1 MGQSDQNIPELVLRA
16 KSGDQQAMEQL
27 YEMTYSR
34 VYCTIQVMVK
44 DEQETLDLLQ
54 DSYIKAFKH
63 LNQFEGGEKF
73 LPWMQQIARNTA
85 KDWLKKKHPAFFT
98 DLRGEKETEWESPA
112 EEQIMDANDGSW
124 PEKVLDREETA
135 RLIREILDGL
145 PEDQRVVIEMFYYEE
160 LSVKQI
166 ALTMGLS
173 ESAVK
178 SRLFY
183 GRRKIET
190 KVLALEKK
198 GTKLYGLAPI
208 PFLLWLLR
216 CQGEGNV
223 LPNKDL
229 LRQILAKTTA
239 GAAAAAAHTA
249 AAGTTGAKTAGSGAA
264 AKAGLGARAFGSL
277 GAAKL
282 VVIALAAAAGVGLG
296 AYGLVHLALGEAPQ
310 PASMA
315 GASSIVQA
323 AVADSAPLA
332 SEAAK
337 DLVEQALEAYKK
349 ILSQADSYTYTQD
362 SVTPTGRYQ
371 YALVQLEP
379 EDPVPTLLLSQETEE
394 YLWFIRVFQY
404 DPESGTVLEPPESL
418 TEGVAEIGGYRGGLG
433 QMADGRGLRTIS
445 VSGGTGATVI
455 DRITLEGEHLVTI
468 TAWGGSFANTIP
480 EEFSFVEIQWHDGSD
495 TAPLDRWPDFDGTSG
510 GENKTETSSS
520 QSAASQPGAAAPS
533 LPEDGNRIVFTGTV
547 DSYSYQEVVNLQ
559 GCPDPNAPWTD
570 TTQTF
575 QLIVLDTP
583 QVMELETGDPSP
595 ASWARSGEVRLIDV
609 SLAEGLESF
618 DGQHLTFSIDP
629 EETYW
634 PSDASMPVGQP
645 STRDV
650 HILN

>member
-1 MGQSDQNIPELVLRA
+1 MGQSNQNIPDLVLKA
-16 KSGDQQAMEQL
+16 KNGDQQAMEQL

-63 LNQFEGGEKF
+63 LNQFEGTEKF
-73 LPWMQQIARNTA
+73 LPWIQQIARNTA
-85 KDWLKKKHPAFFT
+85 KDWLKKKHTAFFA

-166 ALTMGLS
+166 ALGLDLS

-216 CQGEGNV
+216 CQEEGNV

-229 LRQILAKTTA
+229 LRQILTETTA
-239 GAAAAAAHTA
+239 GADAAAAHTA
-249 AAGTTGAKTAGSGAA
+249 AAGTTRGETVGSGAA
-264 AKAGLGARAFGSL
+264 GKAALGAKAFGGL

-282 VVIALAAAAGVGLG
+282 GVIALAAAAGVGLG
-296 AYGLVHLALGEAPQ
+296 AYGLIYLAPGEAPQ
-310 PASMA
+310 PASTA

-323 AVADSAPLA
+323 AAADSASLV

-337 DLVEQALEAYKK
+337 DPVDQALEAYKK

-379 EDPVPTLLLSQETEE
+379 EDLVPTLLLSQETEE

-404 DPESGTVLEPPESL
+404 DPESRTVLEPPESL

-445 VSGGTGATVI
+445 VSGGTGVTVI

-468 TAWGGSFANTIP
+468 TAWGGSFVNTIP

-495 TAPLDRWPDFDGTSG
+495 TAPLDSWPDSDGTSG
-510 GENKTETSSS
+510 GENETEISSS
-520 QSAASQPGAAAPS
+520 QSAASQPGAAAPA
-533 LPEDGNRIVFTGTV
+533 LPEDGDRIVFTGTV
-547 DSYSYQEVVNLQ
+547 DSYSYQEVVTLQ

-575 QLIVLDTP
+575 RLIVLDAP

-595 ASWARSGEVRLIDV
+595 VSRARSGEVCLIDV

>member
-1 MGQSDQNIPELVLRA
+1 MGQSDHNIPELVLKA

-63 LNQFEGGEKF
+63 LNQFEGTEKF
-73 LPWMQQIARNTA
+73 LPWIQQIARNTA
-85 KDWLKKKHPAFFT
+85 KDWLKKKHPAFFA
-98 DLRGEKETEWESPA
+98 DLRSEKKTEWESPA
-112 EEQIMDANDGSW
+112 EEQIMDVNDGNW

-166 ALTMGLS
+166 ALALGLS

-198 GTKLYGLAPI
+198 GTRLYGLAPI

-216 CQGEGNV
+216 CQEDGNV
-223 LPNKDL
+223 LPNRDL
-229 LRQILAKTTA
+229 LRQILTKTTA
-239 GAAAAAAHTA
+239 GADAAAARTA

-264 AKAGLGARAFGSL
+264 VKAGLGAVKL
-277 GAAKL
+277 G
-282 VVIALAAAAGVGLG
+282 VIALAAAAGVGLG
-296 AYGLVHLALGEAPQ
+296 AYGFSHLARGEVPQ

-315 GASSIVQA
+315 GVSSIVQDTA
-323 AVADSAPLA
+323 AGSAPLVT
-332 SEAAK
+332 EAAK
-337 DLVEQALEAYKK
+337 DPVEQALEAYKT

-495 TAPLDRWPDFDGTSG
+495 TAPLDRWPDSDGTSS
-510 GENKTETSSS
+510 GENGTETSSS
-520 QSAASQPGAAAPS
+520 QAAASQPDAAAPS
-533 LPEDGNRIVFTGTV
+533 LPEDGDRIVFTGTV
-547 DSYSYQEVVNLQ
+547 DSYSYQEVVALQ

-575 QLIVLDTP
+575 RLIVLDTP

-595 ASWARSGEVRLIDV
+595 ASRARSGEVRLIDV

>member
-1 MGQSDQNIPELVLRA
+1 MGQSDHNIPELVLKA

-63 LNQFEGGEKF
+63 LNQFEGTEKF
-73 LPWMQQIARNTA
+73 LPWIQQIARNTA
-85 KDWLKKKHPAFFT
+85 KDWLKKKHPAFFA
-98 DLRGEKETEWESPA
+98 DLRSEKKTEWESPA
-112 EEQIMDANDGSW
+112 EEQIMDVNDGNW

-145 PEDQRVVIEMFYYEE
+145 PEDQRVVIEMFYYEK

-166 ALTMGLS
+166 ALALGLS

-198 GTKLYGLAPI
+198 GTRLYGLAPI

-216 CQGEGNV
+216 CQEDGNV
-223 LPNKDL
+223 LPNRDL
-229 LRQILAKTTA
+229 LRQILTKTTA
-239 GAAAAAAHTA
+239 GADAAAARTA

-264 AKAGLGARAFGSL
+264 VKAGLGAVKL
-277 GAAKL
+277 G
-282 VVIALAAAAGVGLG
+282 VIALAAAAGVGLG
-296 AYGLVHLALGEAPQ
+296 AYGFSHLARGEVPQ

-315 GASSIVQA
+315 GVSSIVQDTA
-323 AVADSAPLA
+323 AGSAPLVT
-332 SEAAK
+332 EAAK
-337 DLVEQALEAYKK
+337 DPVEQALEAYKT

-445 VSGGTGATVI
+445 VSGGTGVTVI

-495 TAPLDRWPDFDGTSG
+495 TAPLDRWPDSDGTSG
-510 GENKTETSSS
+510 GENGTETSSS
-520 QSAASQPGAAAPS
+520 QAAASQPGAAAPS
-533 LPEDGNRIVFTGTV
+533 LPEDGDRIVFTGTV
-547 DSYSYQEVVNLQ
+547 DSYSYQEVVALQ

-570 TTQTF
+570 TTQNF
-575 QLIVLDTP
+575 RLIVLDTP

-595 ASWARSGEVRLIDV
+595 ASRARSGEVRLIDV

-650 HILN
+650 HILH

>member
-1 MGQSDQNIPELVLRA
+1 MGQSDHNIPELVLKA
-16 KSGDQQAMEQL
+16 KSGDQQTMEQL

-34 VYCTIQVMVK
+34 VYCTIRVMVK

-63 LNQFEGGEKF
+63 LNQFEGTEKF
-73 LPWMQQIARNTA
+73 LPWIQQIARNTA
-85 KDWLKKKHPAFFT
+85 KDWLKKKHPAFFA
-98 DLRGEKETEWESPA
+98 DLRSEKKTEWESPA
-112 EEQIMDANDGSW
+112 EEQIMDVNDGNW

-145 PEDQRVVIEMFYYEE
+145 PEDQRVVIEMFYYEK

-166 ALTMGLS
+166 ALALGLS

-198 GTKLYGLAPI
+198 GTRLYGLAPI

-216 CQGEGNV
+216 CQEDGNV
-223 LPNKDL
+223 LPNRDL
-229 LRQILAKTTA
+229 LRQILTKTTA
-239 GAAAAAAHTA
+239 GADAAAARTA
-249 AAGTTGAKTAGSGAA
+249 AAGTTGAKTAGNGAA
-264 AKAGLGARAFGSL
+264 VKAGLGAVKL
-277 GAAKL
+277 G
-282 VVIALAAAAGVGLG
+282 VIALAAAAGVGLG
-296 AYGLVHLALGEAPQ
+296 AYGFSHLARGEVPQ

-315 GASSIVQA
+315 GVSYIVQDTA
-323 AVADSAPLA
+323 AGSAPLVT
-332 SEAAK
+332 EAAK
-337 DLVEQALEAYKK
+337 DPVEQALEAYKT

-445 VSGGTGATVI
+445 VSGGTGVTVI

-495 TAPLDRWPDFDGTSG
+495 TAPLDRWPDSDGTSS
-510 GENKTETSSS
+510 GENGTETSSS
-520 QSAASQPGAAAPS
+520 QAAASQPGAAAPS
-533 LPEDGNRIVFTGTV
+533 LPEDGDRIVFTGTV
-547 DSYSYQEVVNLQ
+547 DSYSYQEVVALQ

-575 QLIVLDTP
+575 RLIVLDTP

-595 ASWARSGEVRLIDV
+595 ASRARSGEVRLIDV

>member
-1 MGQSDQNIPELVLRA
+1 MGQSNQNIPDLVLKA
-16 KSGDQQAMEQL
+16 KNGDQQAMEQL

-63 LNQFEGGEKF
+63 LNQFEGTEKF
-73 LPWMQQIARNTA
+73 LPWIQQIARNTA
-85 KDWLKKKHPAFFT
+85 KDWLKKKHTAFFA

-112 EEQIMDANDGSW
+112 EEQIMDANDASW

-166 ALTMGLS
+166 ALGLDLS

-216 CQGEGNV
+216 CQEEGNV

-239 GAAAAAAHTA
+239 GADAAAARTA
-249 AAGTTGAKTAGSGAA
+249 ASGTTGAKTAGSGAA

-282 VVIALAAAAGVGLG
+282 GVIALAAAAGVGLG
-296 AYGLVHLALGEAPQ
+296 AYGLVHLAPGEAPQ
-310 PASMA
+310 PASTA

-323 AVADSAPLA
+323 AAADSDPLA

-337 DLVEQALEAYKK
+337 DPVDQALEAYKE

-362 SVTPTGRYQ
+362 SVTPTGRC
-371 YALVQLEP
+371 P
-379 EDPVPTLLLSQETEE
+379 PCCSPRKPKNICGS
-394 YLWFIRVFQY
+394 
-404 DPESGTVLEPPESL
+404 SGYSSMTRK
-418 TEGVAEIGGYRGGLG
+418 AG
-433 QMADGRGLRTIS
+433 QS
-445 VSGGTGATVI
+445 W
-455 DRITLEGEHLVTI
+455 HLPR
-468 TAWGGSFANTIP
+468 A
-480 EEFSFVEIQWHDGSD
+480 
-495 TAPLDRWPDFDGTSG
+495 
-510 GENKTETSSS
+510 
-520 QSAASQPGAAAPS
+520 
-533 LPEDGNRIVFTGTV
+533 
-547 DSYSYQEVVNLQ
+547 
-559 GCPDPNAPWTD
+559 
-570 TTQTF
+570 
-575 QLIVLDTP
+575 
-583 QVMELETGDPSP
+583 
-595 ASWARSGEVRLIDV
+595 
-609 SLAEGLESF
+609 
-618 DGQHLTFSIDP
+618 
-629 EETYW
+629 
-634 PSDASMPVGQP
+634 
-645 STRDV
+645 
-650 HILN
+650 

>member
-1 MGQSDQNIPELVLRA
+1 MDQSDYNIPELVLKA

-34 VYCTIQVMVK
+34 VYCTIRVMVK

-63 LNQFEGGEKF
+63 LNQFEGTEKF
-73 LPWMQQIARNTA
+73 LPWIQQIARNTA
-85 KDWLKKKHPAFFT
+85 KDWLKKKHPAFFA
-98 DLRGEKETEWESPA
+98 DLRSEKKTEWESPA
-112 EEQIMDANDGSW
+112 EEQIMDVNDENW

-145 PEDQRVVIEMFYYEE
+145 PEDQRVVIEMFYYEK

-166 ALTMGLS
+166 ALALGLS

-198 GTKLYGLAPI
+198 GTRLYGLAPI

-216 CQGEGNV
+216 CQEDGNV
-223 LPNKDL
+223 LPNRDL

-239 GAAAAAAHTA
+239 GADAAAARTA
-249 AAGTTGAKTAGSGAA
+249 ASGTTGAKTAGSGAA
-264 AKAGLGARAFGSL
+264 VKAGLGAVKL
-277 GAAKL
+277 G
-282 VVIALAAAAGVGLG
+282 VIALAAAAGVGLG
-296 AYGLVHLALGEAPQ
+296 AYGFSHLARGEVPQ

-315 GASSIVQA
+315 GVSSIVQDTA
-323 AVADSAPLA
+323 AGSAPLVT
-332 SEAAK
+332 EAAK
-337 DLVEQALEAYKK
+337 DPVEQALEAYKT

-468 TAWGGSFANTIP
+468 TAWGGSFVNTIP

-495 TAPLDRWPDFDGTSG
+495 TAPLDSWPDSDGTSG
-510 GENKTETSSS
+510 GENETEISSS

-533 LPEDGNRIVFTGTV
+533 LPEDGDRIVFTGTV
-547 DSYSYQEVVNLQ
+547 DSYSYQEVVALQ

-575 QLIVLDTP
+575 RLIVLDTP
-583 QVMELETGDPSP
+583 QVIELETGDPSP
-595 ASWARSGEVRLIDV
+595 ASRARSGEVRLIDV

>member
-1 MGQSDQNIPELVLRA
+1 MDQSDYNIPELVLKA

-34 VYCTIQVMVK
+34 VYCTIRVMVK

-63 LNQFEGGEKF
+63 LNQFEGTEKF
-73 LPWMQQIARNTA
+73 LPWIQQIARNTA
-85 KDWLKKKHPAFFT
+85 KDWLKKKHPAFFA
-98 DLRGEKETEWESPA
+98 DLRSEKKTEWESPA
-112 EEQIMDANDGSW
+112 EEQIMDVNDGNW

-145 PEDQRVVIEMFYYEE
+145 PEDQRVVIEMFYYEK

-166 ALTMGLS
+166 ALALGLS

-198 GTKLYGLAPI
+198 GTRLYGLAPI

-216 CQGEGNV
+216 CQEDGNV
-223 LPNKDL
+223 LPNRDL
-229 LRQILAKTTA
+229 LRQILTKTTA
-239 GAAAAAAHTA
+239 GTDAAAARTA
-249 AAGTTGAKTAGSGAA
+249 ASGTTGAKTAGSGAA
-264 AKAGLGARAFGSL
+264 VKAGLGAVKL
-277 GAAKL
+277 G
-282 VVIALAAAAGVGLG
+282 VIALAAAAGVGLG
-296 AYGLVHLALGEAPQ
+296 AYGFSHLARGEAPQ
-310 PASMA
+310 PASTA
-315 GASSIVQA
+315 GVSSIVQDTA
-323 AVADSAPLA
+323 AGSAPLVT
-332 SEAAK
+332 EAAK
-337 DLVEQALEAYKK
+337 DPVEQALEAYKT

-495 TAPLDRWPDFDGTSG
+495 TAPLDRWPDSDGTSS
-510 GENKTETSSS
+510 GENGTETSSS
-520 QSAASQPGAAAPS
+520 QAAASQPGAAAPS
-533 LPEDGNRIVFTGTV
+533 LPEDGDRIVFTGTV
-547 DSYSYQEVVNLQ
+547 DSYSYQEVVALQ

-575 QLIVLDTP
+575 RLIVLDTP

-595 ASWARSGEVRLIDV
+595 ASRARSGEVRLIDV
-609 SLAEGLESF
+609 SLAEGPESF

>member
-1 MGQSDQNIPELVLRA
+1 MDQSDYNIPELVLKA

-34 VYCTIQVMVK
+34 VYCTIRVMVK

-63 LNQFEGGEKF
+63 LNQFEGTEKF
-73 LPWMQQIARNTA
+73 LPWIQQIARNTA
-85 KDWLKKKHPAFFT
+85 KDWLKKKHPAFFA
-98 DLRGEKETEWESPA
+98 DLRSEKKTEWESPA
-112 EEQIMDANDGSW
+112 EEQIMDVNDGNW

-145 PEDQRVVIEMFYYEE
+145 PEDQRVVIEMFYYEK

-166 ALTMGLS
+166 ALALGLS

-198 GTKLYGLAPI
+198 GTRLYGLAPI

-216 CQGEGNV
+216 CQEDGNV
-223 LPNKDL
+223 LPNRDL
-229 LRQILAKTTA
+229 LRQILTKTTA
-239 GAAAAAAHTA
+239 GADAAAARTA
-249 AAGTTGAKTAGSGAA
+249 AAGTTGAKTAGNGAA
-264 AKAGLGARAFGSL
+264 VKAGLGAVKL
-277 GAAKL
+277 G
-282 VVIALAAAAGVGLG
+282 VIALAAAAGVGLG
-296 AYGLVHLALGEAPQ
+296 AYGFSHLARGEAPQ
-310 PASMA
+310 PASTA
-315 GASSIVQA
+315 GVSSIVQDTA
-323 AVADSAPLA
+323 AGSAPLVT
-332 SEAAK
+332 EAAK
-337 DLVEQALEAYKK
+337 DPVEQALEAYKT

-468 TAWGGSFANTIP
+468 TAWGGSFVHTIP

-510 GENKTETSSS
+510 GENETETSSS

-575 QLIVLDTP
+575 RLIVLDTP

-595 ASWARSGEVRLIDV
+595 ASRARSGEVRLIDV

-650 HILN
+650 HILR

>member
-1 MGQSDQNIPELVLRA
+1 MDQSDYNIPELVLKA

-34 VYCTIQVMVK
+34 VYCTIRVMVK

-63 LNQFEGGEKF
+63 LNQFEGTEKF
-73 LPWMQQIARNTA
+73 LPWIQQIARNTA
-85 KDWLKKKHPAFFT
+85 KDWLKKKHPAFFA
-98 DLRGEKETEWESPA
+98 DLRSEKKTEWESPA
-112 EEQIMDANDGSW
+112 EEQIMDVNDGNW

-135 RLIREILDGL
+135 RLIRKILDGL
-145 PEDQRVVIEMFYYEE
+145 PEDQRVVIEMFYYEK

-166 ALTMGLS
+166 ALALGLS

-198 GTKLYGLAPI
+198 GTRLYGLAPI

-216 CQGEGNV
+216 CQEDGNV
-223 LPNKDL
+223 LPNRDL

-239 GAAAAAAHTA
+239 GADAAAARTA
-249 AAGTTGAKTAGSGAA
+249 ASGTTGAKTAGSGAA
-264 AKAGLGARAFGSL
+264 VKAGLGAVKL
-277 GAAKL
+277 G
-282 VVIALAAAAGVGLG
+282 VIALAAAAGVGLG
-296 AYGLVHLALGEAPQ
+296 AYGFSHLARGEVPQ

-315 GASSIVQA
+315 GVSSIVQDTA
-323 AVADSAPLA
+323 AGSAPLVT
-332 SEAAK
+332 EAAK
-337 DLVEQALEAYKK
+337 DPVEQALEAYKT

-495 TAPLDRWPDFDGTSG
+495 TAPLDRWPDSDETSG
-510 GENKTETSSS
+510 GENGTETSSS
-520 QSAASQPGAAAPS
+520 QAAASQPGAAAPS
-533 LPEDGNRIVFTGTV
+533 LPEDGDRIVFTGTV
-547 DSYSYQEVVNLQ
+547 DSYSYQEVVALQ

-575 QLIVLDTP
+575 RLIVLDTP

-595 ASWARSGEVRLIDV
+595 ASRARSGEVRLIDV

>member
-1 MGQSDQNIPELVLRA
+1 MDQSDYNIPELVLKA
-16 KSGDQQAMEQL
+16 KSGDQQTMEQL

-34 VYCTIQVMVK
+34 VYCTIRVMVK

-63 LNQFEGGEKF
+63 LNQFEGTEKF
-73 LPWMQQIARNTA
+73 LPWIQQIARNTA
-85 KDWLKKKHPAFFT
+85 KDWLKKKHPAFFA
-98 DLRGEKETEWESPA
+98 DLRSEKKTEWESPA
-112 EEQIMDANDGSW
+112 EEQIMDVNDGNW

-145 PEDQRVVIEMFYYEE
+145 PEDQRVVIEMFYYEK

-166 ALTMGLS
+166 ALALGLS

-198 GTKLYGLAPI
+198 GTRLYGLAPI

-216 CQGEGNV
+216 CQEDGNV
-223 LPNKDL
+223 LPNRDL
-229 LRQILAKTTA
+229 LRQILTKTTA
-239 GAAAAAAHTA
+239 GADAAAARTA
-249 AAGTTGAKTAGSGAA
+249 AAGTTGAKTAGNGAA
-264 AKAGLGARAFGSL
+264 VKAGLGAVKL
-277 GAAKL
+277 G
-282 VVIALAAAAGVGLG
+282 VIALAAAAGVGLG
-296 AYGLVHLALGEAPQ
+296 AYGFSHLARGEVPQ

-315 GASSIVQA
+315 GVSSIVQDTA
-323 AVADSAPLA
+323 AGSAPLVT
-332 SEAAK
+332 EAAK
-337 DLVEQALEAYKK
+337 DLVEQALEAYKT

-445 VSGGTGATVI
+445 VSGGTGVTVI

-495 TAPLDRWPDFDGTSG
+495 TAPLDRWPDSDGTSS
-510 GENKTETSSS
+510 GENGTETSSS
-520 QSAASQPGAAAPS
+520 QAAASQPGAAAPS
-533 LPEDGNRIVFTGTV
+533 LPEDGDRIVFTGTV
-547 DSYSYQEVVNLQ
+547 DSYSYQEVVALQ

-575 QLIVLDTP
+575 RLIVLDTP

-595 ASWARSGEVRLIDV
+595 ASRARSGEVRLIDV

>member
-1 MGQSDQNIPELVLRA
+1 MGQSDHNIPELVLKA

-63 LNQFEGGEKF
+63 LNQFEGTEKF
-73 LPWMQQIARNTA
+73 LPWIQQIARNTA
-85 KDWLKKKHPAFFT
+85 KDWLKKKHPAFFA
-98 DLRGEKETEWESPA
+98 DLRSEKKTEWESPA
-112 EEQIMDANDGSW
+112 EEQIMDVNDENW

-145 PEDQRVVIEMFYYEE
+145 PEDQRVVIEMFYYEK

-166 ALTMGLS
+166 ALALGLS

-198 GTKLYGLAPI
+198 GTRLYGLAPI

-216 CQGEGNV
+216 CQEDGNV
-223 LPNKDL
+223 LPNRDL
-229 LRQILAKTTA
+229 LRQILTKTTA
-239 GAAAAAAHTA
+239 GADAAAARTA

-264 AKAGLGARAFGSL
+264 VKAGLGAVKL
-277 GAAKL
+277 G
-282 VVIALAAAAGVGLG
+282 VIALAAAAGVGLG
-296 AYGLVHLALGEAPQ
+296 AYGFSHLARGEVPQ

-315 GASSIVQA
+315 GVSSIVQDTA
-323 AVADSAPLA
+323 AGSAPLVT
-332 SEAAK
+332 EAAK
-337 DLVEQALEAYKK
+337 DPVEQALEAYKT

-445 VSGGTGATVI
+445 VSGGTGVTVI

-495 TAPLDRWPDFDGTSG
+495 TAPLDRWPDSDGTSG
-510 GENKTETSSS
+510 GENGTETSSS
-520 QSAASQPGAAAPS
+520 PAAASQPGAAAPS
-533 LPEDGNRIVFTGTV
+533 LPEDGDRIVFTGTV
-547 DSYSYQEVVNLQ
+547 DSYSYQEVVALQ

-575 QLIVLDTP
+575 RLIVLDTP

-595 ASWARSGEVRLIDV
+595 ASRARSGEVRLIDV

>member
-1 MGQSDQNIPELVLRA
+1 MGRQSDQNIPDLVLRA
-16 KSGDQQAMEQL
+16 KSGDQQAMERL

-63 LNQFEGGEKF
+63 LNQFEGTEKF
-73 LPWMQQIARNTA
+73 LPWIQQIARNTA

-98 DLRGEKETEWESPA
+98 DLRGENETEWESPA
-112 EEQIMDANDGSW
+112 EEQIIDANDESW
-124 PEKVLDREETA
+124 PEKLLDREETA

-166 ALTMGLS
+166 ALALGLS

-178 SRLFY
+178 SFGFFTAGERSRQRSWRW
-183 GRRKIET
+183 RRR
-190 KVLALEKK
+190 VP
-198 GTKLYGLAPI
+198 KLYGLAPI

-223 LPNKDL
+223 IPNKDL
-229 LRQILAKTTA
+229 LGQILAETTA
-239 GAAAAAAHTA
+239 GADAAAAHTA

-282 VVIALAAAAGVGLG
+282 GVIALAAAAGVGLG
-296 AYGLVHLALGEAPQ
+296 AYGLVHLAPGEAPQ
-310 PASMA
+310 PASTA

-323 AVADSAPLA
+323 AAADSSPLV

-337 DLVEQALEAYKK
+337 DPVEQALEAYKK

-362 SVTPTGRYQ
+362 SVTPTGHYQ
-371 YALVQLEP
+371 HALVQLEP

-445 VSGGTGATVI
+445 VSGGHRGH
-455 DRITLEGEHLVTI
+455 RH
-468 TAWGGSFANTIP
+468 
-480 EEFSFVEIQWHDGSD
+480 
-495 TAPLDRWPDFDGTSG
+495 
-510 GENKTETSSS
+510 
-520 QSAASQPGAAAPS
+520 
-533 LPEDGNRIVFTGTV
+533 
-547 DSYSYQEVVNLQ
+547 
-559 GCPDPNAPWTD
+559 
-570 TTQTF
+570 
-575 QLIVLDTP
+575 
-583 QVMELETGDPSP
+583 
-595 ASWARSGEVRLIDV
+595 
-609 SLAEGLESF
+609 
-618 DGQHLTFSIDP
+618 
-629 EETYW
+629 
-634 PSDASMPVGQP
+634 
-645 STRDV
+645 
-650 HILN
+650 

>member
-1 MGQSDQNIPELVLRA
+1 MDQSDYNIPELVLKA

-34 VYCTIQVMVK
+34 VYCTIRVMVK

-63 LNQFEGGEKF
+63 LNQFEGTEKF
-73 LPWMQQIARNTA
+73 LPWIQQIARNTA
-85 KDWLKKKHPAFFT
+85 KDWLKKKHPAFFA
-98 DLRGEKETEWESPA
+98 DLRSEKKTEWESPA
-112 EEQIMDANDGSW
+112 EEQIMDVNDGNW

-135 RLIREILDGL
+135 RLIRKILDGL
-145 PEDQRVVIEMFYYEE
+145 PEDQRVVIEMFYYEK

-166 ALTMGLS
+166 ALALGLS

-198 GTKLYGLAPI
+198 GTRLYGLAPI

-216 CQGEGNV
+216 CQEDGNV
-223 LPNKDL
+223 LPNRDL

-239 GAAAAAAHTA
+239 GADAAAARTA
-249 AAGTTGAKTAGSGAA
+249 ASGTTGAKTAGSGAA
-264 AKAGLGARAFGSL
+264 VKAGLGAVKL
-277 GAAKL
+277 G
-282 VVIALAAAAGVGLG
+282 VIALAAAAGVGLG
-296 AYGLVHLALGEAPQ
+296 AYGFSHLARGEVPQ

-315 GASSIVQA
+315 GVSSIVQDTA
-323 AVADSAPLA
+323 AGSAPLVT
-332 SEAAK
+332 EAAK
-337 DLVEQALEAYKK
+337 DPVEQALEAYKT

-445 VSGGTGATVI
+445 VSGGTGVTVI

-495 TAPLDRWPDFDGTSG
+495 TAPLDRWPDSDGTSS
-510 GENKTETSSS
+510 GENGTETSSS
-520 QSAASQPGAAAPS
+520 QAAASQPDAAAPS
-533 LPEDGNRIVFTGTV
+533 LPEDGDRIVFTGTV
-547 DSYSYQEVVNLQ
+547 DSYSYQEVVALQ

-575 QLIVLDTP
+575 RLIVLDTP

-595 ASWARSGEVRLIDV
+595 CLPGTKRGS
-609 SLAEGLESF
+609 
-618 DGQHLTFSIDP
+618 
-629 EETYW
+629 
-634 PSDASMPVGQP
+634 PSDRCFSC
-645 STRDV
+645 
-650 HILN
+650 

>member
-1 MGQSDQNIPELVLRA
+1 MDVN
-16 KSGDQQAMEQL
+16 
-27 YEMTYSR
+27 
-34 VYCTIQVMVK
+34 
-44 DEQETLDLLQ
+44 DE
-54 DSYIKAFKH
+54 
-63 LNQFEGGEKF
+63 N
-73 LPWMQQIARNTA
+73 
-85 KDWLKKKHPAFFT
+85 
-98 DLRGEKETEWESPA
+98 
-112 EEQIMDANDGSW
+112 W

-145 PEDQRVVIEMFYYEE
+145 PEDQRVVIEMFYYEK

-166 ALTMGLS
+166 ALALGLS

-198 GTKLYGLAPI
+198 GTRLYGLAPI

-216 CQGEGNV
+216 CQEDGNV
-223 LPNKDL
+223 LPNRDL

-239 GAAAAAAHTA
+239 GADAAAARTA

-264 AKAGLGARAFGSL
+264 VKAGLGAVKL
-277 GAAKL
+277 G
-282 VVIALAAAAGVGLG
+282 VIALAAAAGVGLG
-296 AYGLVHLALGEAPQ
+296 AYGFSHLARGKVPQ

-315 GASSIVQA
+315 GVSSIVQDTA
-323 AVADSAPLA
+323 ACSAPLVT
-332 SEAAK
+332 EAAK
-337 DLVEQALEAYKK
+337 DPVEQALEAYKT

-394 YLWFIRVFQY
+394 YLWFIRGFQY

-445 VSGGTGATVI
+445 VSGGTGVTVI

-495 TAPLDRWPDFDGTSG
+495 TAPLDRWPDSDGTSS
-510 GENKTETSSS
+510 GENGTETSSS
-520 QSAASQPGAAAPS
+520 QAAASQPGAAAPS
-533 LPEDGNRIVFTGTV
+533 LPENGDRIVFTGTV
-547 DSYSYQEVVNLQ
+547 DSYSYQEVVALQ

-575 QLIVLDTP
+575 RLIVLDTP

-595 ASWARSGEVRLIDV
+595 ASRARSGEVRLIDV

>member
-1 MGQSDQNIPELVLRA
+1 
-16 KSGDQQAMEQL
+16 
-27 YEMTYSR
+27 
-34 VYCTIQVMVK
+34 
-44 DEQETLDLLQ
+44 
-54 DSYIKAFKH
+54 
-63 LNQFEGGEKF
+63 
-73 LPWMQQIARNTA
+73 
-85 KDWLKKKHPAFFT
+85 
-98 DLRGEKETEWESPA
+98 
-112 EEQIMDANDGSW
+112 MDVNDGNW

-145 PEDQRVVIEMFYYEE
+145 PEDQRVVIEMFYYEK

-166 ALTMGLS
+166 ALALGLS

-198 GTKLYGLAPI
+198 GARLYGLAPI

-216 CQGEGNV
+216 CQEDGNV
-223 LPNKDL
+223 LPNRDL
-229 LRQILAKTTA
+229 LRQILTKTTA
-239 GAAAAAAHTA
+239 GADAAAARTA

-264 AKAGLGARAFGSL
+264 VKAGLGAVKL
-277 GAAKL
+277 G
-282 VVIALAAAAGVGLG
+282 VIALAAAAGVGLG
-296 AYGLVHLALGEAPQ
+296 AYGFSHLARGEAPQ

-315 GASSIVQA
+315 GVSSIVQDTA
-323 AVADSAPLA
+323 AGSAPLVT
-332 SEAAK
+332 EAAK
-337 DLVEQALEAYKK
+337 DPVEQALEAYKT

-445 VSGGTGATVI
+445 VSGGTGVTVI

-510 GENKTETSSS
+510 GENETETSSS
-520 QSAASQPGAAAPS
+520 QSAVSQPGAAAPS

-570 TTQTF
+570 TTQNF
-575 QLIVLDTP
+575 RLIVLDTP

-595 ASWARSGEVRLIDV
+595 ASRARSGEVRLIDV

-645 STRDV
+645 STGDV

>member
-1 MGQSDQNIPELVLRA
+1 MGQSDHNIPELVLKA

-63 LNQFEGGEKF
+63 LNQFEGTEKF
-73 LPWMQQIARNTA
+73 LPWIQQIARNTA
-85 KDWLKKKHPAFFT
+85 KDWLKKKHPAFFA
-98 DLRGEKETEWESPA
+98 DLRSEKKTEWESPA
-112 EEQIMDANDGSW
+112 EEQIMDVNDGNW

-145 PEDQRVVIEMFYYEE
+145 PEDQRVVIEMFYYEK

-166 ALTMGLS
+166 ALALGLS

-198 GTKLYGLAPI
+198 GTRLYGLAPI

-216 CQGEGNV
+216 CQEDGNV
-223 LPNKDL
+223 LPNRDL
-229 LRQILAKTTA
+229 LRQILTKTTA
-239 GAAAAAAHTA
+239 GADAAAARTA

-264 AKAGLGARAFGSL
+264 VKAGLGAVKL
-277 GAAKL
+277 G
-282 VVIALAAAAGVGLG
+282 VIALAAAAGVGLG
-296 AYGLVHLALGEAPQ
+296 AYGFSHLARGEVPQ

-315 GASSIVQA
+315 GVSYIVQDTA
-323 AVADSAPLA
+323 AGSAPLVT
-332 SEAAK
+332 EAAK
-337 DLVEQALEAYKK
+337 DPVEQALEAYKT

-445 VSGGTGATVI
+445 VSGGTGVTVI

-495 TAPLDRWPDFDGTSG
+495 TAPLDRWPDSDGTSG
-510 GENKTETSSS
+510 GENGTETSSS
-520 QSAASQPGAAAPS
+520 QAAASQPGAAAPS
-533 LPEDGNRIVFTGTV
+533 LPEDGDRIVFTGTV
-547 DSYSYQEVVNLQ
+547 DSYSYQEVVALQ

-575 QLIVLDTP
+575 RLIVLDTP

-595 ASWARSGEVRLIDV
+595 ASRVRSGEVRLIDV

>member
-1 MGQSDQNIPELVLRA
+1 MDQSDYNIPELVLKA

-34 VYCTIQVMVK
+34 VYCTIRVMVK

-63 LNQFEGGEKF
+63 LNQFEGTEKF
-73 LPWMQQIARNTA
+73 LPWIQQIARNTA
-85 KDWLKKKHPAFFT
+85 KDWLKKKHPAFFA
-98 DLRGEKETEWESPA
+98 DLRSEKQTEWESPA
-112 EEQIMDANDGSW
+112 EEQIMDVNDGNW

-145 PEDQRVVIEMFYYEE
+145 PEDQRVVIEMFYYEK

-166 ALTMGLS
+166 ALALGLS

-198 GTKLYGLAPI
+198 GTRLYGLAPI

-216 CQGEGNV
+216 CQEDGNV
-223 LPNKDL
+223 LPNRDL
-229 LRQILAKTTA
+229 LRQILTKTTA
-239 GAAAAAAHTA
+239 GADAAAARTA

-264 AKAGLGARAFGSL
+264 VKAGLGAVKL
-277 GAAKL
+277 G
-282 VVIALAAAAGVGLG
+282 VIALAAAAGVGLG
-296 AYGLVHLALGEAPQ
+296 AYGFSHLARGEVPQ

-315 GASSIVQA
+315 GVSSIVQDTA
-323 AVADSAPLA
+323 AGSAPLVT
-332 SEAAK
+332 EAAK
-337 DLVEQALEAYKK
+337 DPVEQALEAYKT

-394 YLWFIRVFQY
+394 YLWLIRVFQY

-445 VSGGTGATVI
+445 VSGGTGVTVI

-495 TAPLDRWPDFDGTSG
+495 TAPLDRWPDSDGTSS
-510 GENKTETSSS
+510 GENGTETSSS
-520 QSAASQPGAAAPS
+520 QAAASQPDAAAPS
-533 LPEDGNRIVFTGTV
+533 LPEDGDRIVFTGTV
-547 DSYSYQEVVNLQ
+547 DSYSYQEVVALQ

-575 QLIVLDTP
+575 RLIVLDTP

-595 ASWARSGEVRLIDV
+595 ASRARSGEVRLIDV

>member
-1 MGQSDQNIPELVLRA
+1 MGQSNQNIPDLVLKA
-16 KSGDQQAMEQL
+16 KNGDQQAMEQL

-54 DSYIKAFKH
+54 DSYIKAF
-63 LNQFEGGEKF
+63 F
-73 LPWMQQIARNTA
+73 LPWIQQIARNTA
-85 KDWLKKKHPAFFT
+85 KDWLKKKHTAFFA

-166 ALTMGLS
+166 ALGLDLS

-216 CQGEGNV
+216 CQEEGNV

-229 LRQILAKTTA
+229 LRQILTETTA
-239 GAAAAAAHTA
+239 GADAAAAHTA
-249 AAGTTGAKTAGSGAA
+249 AAGTTRGETVGSGAA
-264 AKAGLGARAFGSL
+264 GKAALGAKAFGGL

-282 VVIALAAAAGVGLG
+282 GVIALAAAAGVGLG
-296 AYGLVHLALGEAPQ
+296 AYGLIYLAPGEAPQ
-310 PASMA
+310 PASTA

-323 AVADSAPLA
+323 AAADSASLV

-337 DLVEQALEAYKK
+337 DPVDQALEAYKK

-362 SVTPTGRYQ
+362 FVTPTGRYQ

-404 DPESGTVLEPPESL
+404 DPESGTVLAPPESL

-445 VSGGTGATVI
+445 VSGGTGVTVI

-468 TAWGGSFANTIP
+468 TAWGGSFVNTIP

-495 TAPLDRWPDFDGTSG
+495 TAPLDSWPDSDGTSG
-510 GENKTETSSS
+510 GENETEISSS

-533 LPEDGNRIVFTGTV
+533 LPEDGDRIVFTGTV

-570 TTQTF
+570 TTQNF
-575 QLIVLDTP
+575 RLIVLDTP

-595 ASWARSGEVRLIDV
+595 VSRARSGEVCLIDV

>member
-1 MGQSDQNIPELVLRA
+1 MGQSNQNIPDLVLKA
-16 KSGDQQAMEQL
+16 KNGDQQAMEQL

-63 LNQFEGGEKF
+63 LNQFEGTEKF
-73 LPWMQQIARNTA
+73 LPWIQQIARNTA
-85 KDWLKKKHPAFFT
+85 KDWLKKKHPAFFA
-98 DLRGEKETEWESPA
+98 DLRSEKKTEWESPA
-112 EEQIMDANDGSW
+112 EEQIMDVNDGNW

-166 ALTMGLS
+166 ALALGLS

-198 GTKLYGLAPI
+198 GTRLYGLAPI

-216 CQGEGNV
+216 CQEDGNV
-223 LPNKDL
+223 LPNRDL
-229 LRQILAKTTA
+229 LRQILTKTTA
-239 GAAAAAAHTA
+239 GADAAAARTA

-264 AKAGLGARAFGSL
+264 VKAGLGAVKL
-277 GAAKL
+277 G
-282 VVIALAAAAGVGLG
+282 VIALAAAAGVGLG
-296 AYGLVHLALGEAPQ
+296 AYGFSHLARGEVPQ

-315 GASSIVQA
+315 GVSSIVQDTA
-323 AVADSAPLA
+323 AGSAPLVT
-332 SEAAK
+332 EAAK
-337 DLVEQALEAYKK
+337 DPVEQALEAYKT

-379 EDPVPTLLLSQETEE
+379 EDPVPTLLLSQETED

-495 TAPLDRWPDFDGTSG
+495 TAPLDRWPDSDGTSG
-510 GENKTETSSS
+510 GENGTETSSS
-520 QSAASQPGAAAPS
+520 QAAASQPGAAAPS
-533 LPEDGNRIVFTGTV
+533 LPEDGDRIVFTGTV
-547 DSYSYQEVVNLQ
+547 DSYSYQEVVALQ

-575 QLIVLDTP
+575 RLIVLDTP

-595 ASWARSGEVRLIDV
+595 ASRVRSGEVRLIDV

>member
-1 MGQSDQNIPELVLRA
+1 M
-16 KSGDQQAMEQL
+16 
-27 YEMTYSR
+27 
-34 VYCTIQVMVK
+34 
-44 DEQETLDLLQ
+44 
-54 DSYIKAFKH
+54 
-63 LNQFEGGEKF
+63 
-73 LPWMQQIARNTA
+73 
-85 KDWLKKKHPAFFT
+85 
-98 DLRGEKETEWESPA
+98 
-112 EEQIMDANDGSW
+112 
-124 PEKVLDREETA
+124 DREETA

-145 PEDQRVVIEMFYYEE
+145 PEDQRVVIEMFYYEK

-166 ALTMGLS
+166 ALALGLS

-216 CQGEGNV
+216 CQEEGNV

-229 LRQILAKTTA
+229 LRQILTETTA
-239 GAAAAAAHTA
+239 GADAAAAHTA
-249 AAGTTGAKTAGSGAA
+249 AAGTTRGETVGSGAA
-264 AKAGLGARAFGSL
+264 GKAALGAKAFGGP

-282 VVIALAAAAGVGLG
+282 GVIALAAAAGVGLG
-296 AYGLVHLALGEAPQ
+296 AYGLIYLAPGEAPQ
-310 PASMA
+310 PASTA

-323 AVADSAPLA
+323 AAADSASLV

-337 DLVEQALEAYKK
+337 DPVDQALEAYKK

-445 VSGGTGATVI
+445 VSGGTGVTVI

-468 TAWGGSFANTIP
+468 TAWGGSFVNTIP

-495 TAPLDRWPDFDGTSG
+495 TAPLDSWPDSDGTSG
-510 GENKTETSSS
+510 GENETEISSS
-520 QSAASQPGAAAPS
+520 QSAASQPGAAAPA

-570 TTQTF
+570 TTQNF
-575 QLIVLDTP
+575 RLIVLDTP

-595 ASWARSGEVRLIDV
+595 ASRARSGEVRLIDV
-609 SLAEGLESF
+609 SLAEGLEPF

-629 EETYW
+629 EQTYW

>member
-1 MGQSDQNIPELVLRA
+1 MDQSDYNIPELVLKA

-63 LNQFEGGEKF
+63 LNQFEGTEKF
-73 LPWMQQIARNTA
+73 LPWIQQIARNTA
-85 KDWLKKKHPAFFT
+85 KDWLKKKHPAFFA

-166 ALTMGLS
+166 ALGLDLS

-198 GTKLYGLAPI
+198 GARLYGLAPI

-216 CQGEGNV
+216 CQEDGNV
-223 LPNKDL
+223 LPNRDL
-229 LRQILAKTTA
+229 LRQILTKTTA
-239 GAAAAAAHTA
+239 GADAAAARTA

-264 AKAGLGARAFGSL
+264 VKAGLGAVKL
-277 GAAKL
+277 G
-282 VVIALAAAAGVGLG
+282 VIALAAAAGVGLG
-296 AYGLVHLALGEAPQ
+296 AYGFSHLARGEAPQ

-315 GASSIVQA
+315 GVSSIVQDTA
-323 AVADSAPLA
+323 AGSAPLVT
-332 SEAAK
+332 EAAK
-337 DLVEQALEAYKK
+337 DPVEQALEAYKT

-445 VSGGTGATVI
+445 VSGGTGVTVI

-468 TAWGGSFANTIP
+468 TAWGGSFVNTIP

-495 TAPLDRWPDFDGTSG
+495 TAPLDSWPDFDGTSG
-510 GENKTETSSS
+510 GENATETSSS
-520 QSAASQPGAAAPS
+520 QSAASQPGAAAPA
-533 LPEDGNRIVFTGTV
+533 LPEDGDRIVFTGTV

-570 TTQTF
+570 TTQNF
-575 QLIVLDTP
+575 RLIVLDTP

-595 ASWARSGEVRLIDV
+595 ASRARSGEVRLIDV

>member
-1 MGQSDQNIPELVLRA
+1 MDQSDYNIPELVLKA

-34 VYCTIQVMVK
+34 VYCTIRVMVK

-63 LNQFEGGEKF
+63 LNQFEGTEKF
-73 LPWMQQIARNTA
+73 LPWIQQIARNTA
-85 KDWLKKKHPAFFT
+85 KDWLKKKHPAFFA
-98 DLRGEKETEWESPA
+98 DLRSEKQTEWESPA
-112 EEQIMDANDGSW
+112 EEQIMDVNDGNW

-145 PEDQRVVIEMFYYEE
+145 PEDQRVVIEMFYYEK

-166 ALTMGLS
+166 ALALGLS

-198 GTKLYGLAPI
+198 GTRLYGLAPI

-216 CQGEGNV
+216 CQEDGNV
-223 LPNKDL
+223 LPNRDL
-229 LRQILAKTTA
+229 LRQILTKTTA
-239 GAAAAAAHTA
+239 GADAAAARTA

-264 AKAGLGARAFGSL
+264 VKAGLGAVKL
-277 GAAKL
+277 G
-282 VVIALAAAAGVGLG
+282 VIALAAAAGVGLG
-296 AYGLVHLALGEAPQ
+296 AYGFSHLARGEVPQ

-315 GASSIVQA
+315 GVSSIVQDTA
-323 AVADSAPLA
+323 AGSAPLVT
-332 SEAAK
+332 EAAK
-337 DLVEQALEAYKK
+337 DPVEQALEAYKT

-445 VSGGTGATVI
+445 VSGGTGVTVI

-495 TAPLDRWPDFDGTSG
+495 TAPLDRWPDSDGTSS
-510 GENKTETSSS
+510 GENGTETSSS
-520 QSAASQPGAAAPS
+520 QAAASQPDAAAPS
-533 LPEDGNRIVFTGTV
+533 LPEDGDRIVFTGTV
-547 DSYSYQEVVNLQ
+547 DSYSYQEVVALQ

-575 QLIVLDTP
+575 RLIVLDTP

-595 ASWARSGEVRLIDV
+595 ASRARSGEVRLIDV

>member
-1 MGQSDQNIPELVLRA
+1 MDQSDYNIPELVLKA

-34 VYCTIQVMVK
+34 VYCTIRVMVK

-63 LNQFEGGEKF
+63 LNQFEGTEKF
-73 LPWMQQIARNTA
+73 LPWIQQIARNTA
-85 KDWLKKKHPAFFT
+85 KDWLKKKHPAFFA
-98 DLRGEKETEWESPA
+98 DLRSEKKTEWESPA
-112 EEQIMDANDGSW
+112 EEQIMDVNDGNW

-145 PEDQRVVIEMFYYEE
+145 PEDQRVVIEMFYYEK

-166 ALTMGLS
+166 ALALGLS

-198 GTKLYGLAPI
+198 GTRLYGLAPI

-216 CQGEGNV
+216 CQEDGNV
-223 LPNKDL
+223 LPNRDL
-229 LRQILAKTTA
+229 LRQILTKTTA
-239 GAAAAAAHTA
+239 GADAAAARTA

-264 AKAGLGARAFGSL
+264 VKAGLGAVKL
-277 GAAKL
+277 G
-282 VVIALAAAAGVGLG
+282 VIALAAAAGVGLG
-296 AYGLVHLALGEAPQ
+296 AYGFSHLARGEVPQ
-310 PASMA
+310 PASTA
-315 GASSIVQA
+315 GVSSIVQDTA
-323 AVADSAPLA
+323 AGSAPLVT
-332 SEAAK
+332 EAAK
-337 DLVEQALEAYKK
+337 DPVEQALEAYKT

-445 VSGGTGATVI
+445 VSGGTGVTVI

-468 TAWGGSFANTIP
+468 TAWGGSFVNTIP

-495 TAPLDRWPDFDGTSG
+495 TAPLDRWPDSDGTSS
-510 GENKTETSSS
+510 GENGTETSSS
-520 QSAASQPGAAAPS
+520 QAAASQPGAAAPS
-533 LPEDGNRIVFTGTV
+533 LPEDGDRIVFTGTV
-547 DSYSYQEVVNLQ
+547 DSYSYQEVVALQ

-575 QLIVLDTP
+575 RLIVLDTP
-583 QVMELETGDPSP
+583 QVIELETGDPSP
-595 ASWARSGEVRLIDV
+595 ASRARSGEVRLIDV

>member
-1 MGQSDQNIPELVLRA
+1 MDQSDYNIPELVLKA

-34 VYCTIQVMVK
+34 VYCTIRVMVK

-63 LNQFEGGEKF
+63 LNQFEGTEKF
-73 LPWMQQIARNTA
+73 LPWIQQIARNTA
-85 KDWLKKKHPAFFT
+85 KDWLKKKHPAFFA
-98 DLRGEKETEWESPA
+98 DLRSEKKTEWESPA
-112 EEQIMDANDGSW
+112 EEQIMDVNDGNW

-145 PEDQRVVIEMFYYEE
+145 PEDQRVVIEMFYYEK

-166 ALTMGLS
+166 ALALGLS

-198 GTKLYGLAPI
+198 GTRLYGLAPI

-216 CQGEGNV
+216 CQEDGNV
-223 LPNKDL
+223 LPNRDL
-229 LRQILAKTTA
+229 LRQILTKTTA
-239 GAAAAAAHTA
+239 GADAAAARTA

-264 AKAGLGARAFGSL
+264 VKAGLGAVKL
-277 GAAKL
+277 G
-282 VVIALAAAAGVGLG
+282 VIALAAAAGVGLG
-296 AYGLVHLALGEAPQ
+296 AYGFSHLARGEVPQ

-315 GASSIVQA
+315 GVSSIVQDTA
-323 AVADSAPLA
+323 AGSAPLVT
-332 SEAAK
+332 EAAK
-337 DLVEQALEAYKK
+337 DPVEQALEAYKT

-445 VSGGTGATVI
+445 VSGGTGVTVI

-495 TAPLDRWPDFDGTSG
+495 TAPLDRWPDSDGTSS
-510 GENKTETSSS
+510 GENGTETSSS
-520 QSAASQPGAAAPS
+520 QAAASQPGAAAPS
-533 LPEDGNRIVFTGTV
+533 LPEDGDRIVFTGTV
-547 DSYSYQEVVNLQ
+547 DSYSYQEVVALQ

-575 QLIVLDTP
+575 RLIVLDTP

-595 ASWARSGEVRLIDV
+595 ASRARSGEVRLIDV

>member
-1 MGQSDQNIPELVLRA
+1 MDQSDYNIPELVLKA

-34 VYCTIQVMVK
+34 VYCTIRVMVK

-63 LNQFEGGEKF
+63 LNQFEGTEKF
-73 LPWMQQIARNTA
+73 LPWIQQIARNTA
-85 KDWLKKKHPAFFT
+85 KDWLKKKHTAFFA

-166 ALTMGLS
+166 ALGLDLS

-216 CQGEGNV
+216 CQEDGNV
-223 LPNKDL
+223 LPNRDL
-229 LRQILAKTTA
+229 LRQILTKTTA
-239 GAAAAAAHTA
+239 GADAAAARTA

-264 AKAGLGARAFGSL
+264 VKAGLGAVKL
-277 GAAKL
+277 G
-282 VVIALAAAAGVGLG
+282 VIALAAAAGVGLG
-296 AYGLVHLALGEAPQ
+296 AYGFSHLARGEVPQ

-315 GASSIVQA
+315 GVSSIVQDTA
-323 AVADSAPLA
+323 AGSAPLVT
-332 SEAAK
+332 EAAK
-337 DLVEQALEAYKK
+337 DLVEQALEAYKT

-379 EDPVPTLLLSQETEE
+379 EDLVPTLLLSQETEE

-404 DPESGTVLEPPESL
+404 DPESRTVLEPPESL

-495 TAPLDRWPDFDGTSG
+495 TAPLDRWPDSDGTSS
-510 GENKTETSSS
+510 GENGTETSSS
-520 QSAASQPGAAAPS
+520 QAAASQPGAAAPS
-533 LPEDGNRIVFTGTV
+533 LPEDGDRIVFTGTV

-570 TTQTF
+570 TTQNF
-575 QLIVLDTP
+575 RLIVLDTP

-595 ASWARSGEVRLIDV
+595 ASRARSGEVRLIDV

>member
-1 MGQSDQNIPELVLRA
+1 
-16 KSGDQQAMEQL
+16 
-27 YEMTYSR
+27 
-34 VYCTIQVMVK
+34 
-44 DEQETLDLLQ
+44 
-54 DSYIKAFKH
+54 
-63 LNQFEGGEKF
+63 
-73 LPWMQQIARNTA
+73 
-85 KDWLKKKHPAFFT
+85 
-98 DLRGEKETEWESPA
+98 
-112 EEQIMDANDGSW
+112 MDVNDGNW

-145 PEDQRVVIEMFYYEE
+145 PEDQRVVIEMFYYEK

-166 ALTMGLS
+166 ALALGLS

-198 GTKLYGLAPI
+198 GARLYGLAPI

-216 CQGEGNV
+216 CQEDGNV
-223 LPNKDL
+223 LPNRDL
-229 LRQILAKTTA
+229 LRQILTKTTA
-239 GAAAAAAHTA
+239 GADAAAARTA

-264 AKAGLGARAFGSL
+264 VKAGLGAVKL
-277 GAAKL
+277 G
-282 VVIALAAAAGVGLG
+282 VIALAAAAGVGLG
-296 AYGLVHLALGEAPQ
+296 AYGFSHLARGEAPQ

-315 GASSIVQA
+315 GVSSIVQDTA
-323 AVADSAPLA
+323 AGSAPLVT
-332 SEAAK
+332 EAAK
-337 DLVEQALEAYKK
+337 DPVEQALEAYKT

-445 VSGGTGATVI
+445 VSGGTGVTVI

-468 TAWGGSFANTIP
+468 TAWGGSFVNTIP
-480 EEFSFVEIQWHDGSD
+480 KEFSFVEIQWHDGSD
-495 TAPLDRWPDFDGTSG
+495 TAPLDSWPDSDGTSG
-510 GENKTETSSS
+510 GENETEISSS

-533 LPEDGNRIVFTGTV
+533 LPEDGDRIVFTGTV

-570 TTQTF
+570 TTQNF
-575 QLIVLDTP
+575 RLIVLDTP

-595 ASWARSGEVRLIDV
+595 ASRARSGEVRLIDV

>member
-1 MGQSDQNIPELVLRA
+1 M
-16 KSGDQQAMEQL
+16 
-27 YEMTYSR
+27 
-34 VYCTIQVMVK
+34 
-44 DEQETLDLLQ
+44 
-54 DSYIKAFKH
+54 
-63 LNQFEGGEKF
+63 
-73 LPWMQQIARNTA
+73 
-85 KDWLKKKHPAFFT
+85 
-98 DLRGEKETEWESPA
+98 
-112 EEQIMDANDGSW
+112 
-124 PEKVLDREETA
+124 
-135 RLIREILDGL
+135 
-145 PEDQRVVIEMFYYEE
+145 
-160 LSVKQI
+160 
-166 ALTMGLS
+166 
-173 ESAVK
+173 
-178 SRLFY
+178 
-183 GRRKIET
+183 
-190 KVLALEKK
+190 
-198 GTKLYGLAPI
+198 
-208 PFLLWLLR
+208 
-216 CQGEGNV
+216 
-223 LPNKDL
+223 
-229 LRQILAKTTA
+229 LRQILTETTA
-239 GAAAAAAHTA
+239 GADAAAAHTA
-249 AAGTTGAKTAGSGAA
+249 AAGTTRGETVGSGAA
-264 AKAGLGARAFGSL
+264 GKAALGAKAFGGL

-282 VVIALAAAAGVGLG
+282 GVIALAAAAGVGLG
-296 AYGLVHLALGEAPQ
+296 AYGLIYLAPGEAPQ
-310 PASMA
+310 PASTA

-323 AVADSAPLA
+323 AAADSASLV

-337 DLVEQALEAYKK
+337 DPVDQALEAYKK

-379 EDPVPTLLLSQETEE
+379 EDLVPTLLLSQETEE

-445 VSGGTGATVI
+445 VSGGTGVTVI

-468 TAWGGSFANTIP
+468 TAWGGSFVNTIP

-495 TAPLDRWPDFDGTSG
+495 TAPLDSWPDSDGTSG
-510 GENKTETSSS
+510 GENETEISSS

-533 LPEDGNRIVFTGTV
+533 LPEDGDRIVFTGTV

-570 TTQTF
+570 TTQNF
-575 QLIVLDTP
+575 RLIVLDTP

-595 ASWARSGEVRLIDV
+595 ASRARSGEVRLIDV

-629 EETYW
+629 EQTYW

-650 HILN
+650 HILR

>member
-1 MGQSDQNIPELVLRA
+1 MGQSDHNIPELVLKA

-63 LNQFEGGEKF
+63 LNQFEGTEKF
-73 LPWMQQIARNTA
+73 LPWIQQIARNTA
-85 KDWLKKKHPAFFT
+85 KDWLKKKHPAFFA
-98 DLRGEKETEWESPA
+98 DLRSEKKTEWESPA
-112 EEQIMDANDGSW
+112 EEQIMDVNDENW

-145 PEDQRVVIEMFYYEE
+145 PEDQRVVIEMFYYEK

-166 ALTMGLS
+166 ALALGLS

-198 GTKLYGLAPI
+198 GTRLYGLAPI

-216 CQGEGNV
+216 CQEDGNV
-223 LPNKDL
+223 LPNRDL
-229 LRQILAKTTA
+229 LRQILTKTTA
-239 GAAAAAAHTA
+239 GADAAAARTA

-264 AKAGLGARAFGSL
+264 VKAGLGAVKL
-277 GAAKL
+277 G
-282 VVIALAAAAGVGLG
+282 VIALAAAAGVGLG
-296 AYGLVHLALGEAPQ
+296 AYGFSHLARGEVPQ

-315 GASSIVQA
+315 GVSSIVQDTA
-323 AVADSAPLA
+323 AGSAPLVT
-332 SEAAK
+332 EAAK
-337 DLVEQALEAYKK
+337 DPVEQALEAYKT

-445 VSGGTGATVI
+445 VSGGTGVTVI

-495 TAPLDRWPDFDGTSG
+495 TAPLDRWPDSDGTSG
-510 GENKTETSSS
+510 GENGTETSSS
-520 QSAASQPGAAAPS
+520 QAAASQPGAAAPS
-533 LPEDGNRIVFTGTV
+533 LPEDGDRIVFTGTV
-547 DSYSYQEVVNLQ
+547 DSYSYQEVVALQ

-575 QLIVLDTP
+575 RLIVLDTP

-595 ASWARSGEVRLIDV
+595 ASRARSGEVRLIDV

>member
-1 MGQSDQNIPELVLRA
+1 MDQSDYNIPELVLKA

-63 LNQFEGGEKF
+63 LNQFEGTEKF
-73 LPWMQQIARNTA
+73 LPWIQQIARNTA
-85 KDWLKKKHPAFFT
+85 KDWLKKKHPAFFA
-98 DLRGEKETEWESPA
+98 DLRSEKKTEWESPA
-112 EEQIMDANDGSW
+112 EEQIMDVNDENW

-145 PEDQRVVIEMFYYEE
+145 PEDQRVVIEMFYYEK

-166 ALTMGLS
+166 ALALGLS

-198 GTKLYGLAPI
+198 GTRLYGLAPI

-216 CQGEGNV
+216 CQEDGNV
-223 LPNKDL
+223 LPNRDL
-229 LRQILAKTTA
+229 LRQILTKTTA
-239 GAAAAAAHTA
+239 GADAAAARTA

-264 AKAGLGARAFGSL
+264 VKAGLGAVKL
-277 GAAKL
+277 G
-282 VVIALAAAAGVGLG
+282 VIALAAAAGVGLG
-296 AYGLVHLALGEAPQ
+296 AYGFSHLARGEVPQ

-315 GASSIVQA
+315 GVSSIVQDTA
-323 AVADSAPLA
+323 AGSAPLVT
-332 SEAAK
+332 EAAK
-337 DLVEQALEAYKK
+337 DPVEQALEAYKT

-418 TEGVAEIGGYRGGLG
+418 TEGVTEIGGYRGGLG

-445 VSGGTGATVI
+445 VSGGTGVTVI

-495 TAPLDRWPDFDGTSG
+495 TAPLDRWPDSDGTSS
-510 GENKTETSSS
+510 GENGTETSSS
-520 QSAASQPGAAAPS
+520 QSAASQPGAAVPA
-533 LPEDGNRIVFTGTV
+533 LPEDGDRIVFTGTV
-547 DSYSYQEVVNLQ
+547 DSYSYQEVVALQ

-575 QLIVLDTP
+575 RLIVLDTP
-583 QVMELETGDPSP
+583 KVMELETGDPSP
-595 ASWARSGEVRLIDV
+595 ASRARSGEVRLIDV

>member
-1 MGQSDQNIPELVLRA
+1 MDQSDYNIPELVLKA

-34 VYCTIQVMVK
+34 VYCTIRVMVK

-63 LNQFEGGEKF
+63 LNQFEGTEKF
-73 LPWMQQIARNTA
+73 LPWIQQIARNTA
-85 KDWLKKKHPAFFT
+85 KDWLKKKHPAFFE
-98 DLRGEKETEWESPA
+98 DLRSEKKTEWESPA
-112 EEQIMDANDGSW
+112 EEQIMDVNDGNW

-145 PEDQRVVIEMFYYEE
+145 PEDQRVVIEMFYYEK

-166 ALTMGLS
+166 ALALGLS

-198 GTKLYGLAPI
+198 GTRLYGLAPI

-216 CQGEGNV
+216 CQEDGNV
-223 LPNKDL
+223 LPNRDL
-229 LRQILAKTTA
+229 LRQILTKTTA
-239 GAAAAAAHTA
+239 GADAAAARTA
-249 AAGTTGAKTAGSGAA
+249 AAGTTGAKTAGNGAA
-264 AKAGLGARAFGSL
+264 VKAGLGAVKL
-277 GAAKL
+277 G
-282 VVIALAAAAGVGLG
+282 VIALAAAAGVGLG
-296 AYGLVHLALGEAPQ
+296 AYGFSHLARGEVPQ

-315 GASSIVQA
+315 GVSSIVQDTA
-323 AVADSAPLA
+323 AGSAPLVT
-332 SEAAK
+332 EAAK
-337 DLVEQALEAYKK
+337 DPVEQALEAYKT

-445 VSGGTGATVI
+445 VSGGTGVTVI

-495 TAPLDRWPDFDGTSG
+495 TAPLDRWPDSDGTSS
-510 GENKTETSSS
+510 GENGTETSSS
-520 QSAASQPGAAAPS
+520 QAAASQPGAAAPS
-533 LPEDGNRIVFTGTV
+533 LPEDGDRIVFTGTV
-547 DSYSYQEVVNLQ
+547 DSYSYQEVVALQ

-575 QLIVLDTP
+575 RLIVLDTP

-595 ASWARSGEVRLIDV
+595 ASRARSGEVRLIDV

>member
-1 MGQSDQNIPELVLRA
+1 MDQSDYNIPELVLKA

-27 YEMTYSR
+27 YEMTYSG
-34 VYCTIQVMVK
+34 VYCTIRVMVK

-63 LNQFEGGEKF
+63 LNQFEGTEKF
-73 LPWMQQIARNTA
+73 LPWIQQIARNTA
-85 KDWLKKKHPAFFT
+85 KDWLKKKHPAFFA
-98 DLRGEKETEWESPA
+98 DLRSEKKTEWESPA
-112 EEQIMDANDGSW
+112 EEQIMDVNDGNW

-145 PEDQRVVIEMFYYEE
+145 PEDQRVVIEMFYYEK

-166 ALTMGLS
+166 ALALGLS

-198 GTKLYGLAPI
+198 GTRLYGLAPI

-216 CQGEGNV
+216 CQEDGNV
-223 LPNKDL
+223 LPNRDL
-229 LRQILAKTTA
+229 LRQILTKTTA
-239 GAAAAAAHTA
+239 GADAAAARTA

-264 AKAGLGARAFGSL
+264 VKAGLGAVKL
-277 GAAKL
+277 G
-282 VVIALAAAAGVGLG
+282 VIALAAAAGVGLG
-296 AYGLVHLALGEAPQ
+296 AYGFSHLARGEVPQ

-315 GASSIVQA
+315 GVSSIVQDTA
-323 AVADSAPLA
+323 AGSAPLVT
-332 SEAAK
+332 EAAK
-337 DLVEQALEAYKK
+337 DPVEQALEAYKT

-445 VSGGTGATVI
+445 VSGGTGVTVI

-495 TAPLDRWPDFDGTSG
+495 TAPLDRWPDSDGTSG
-510 GENKTETSSS
+510 GENGTETSSS
-520 QSAASQPGAAAPS
+520 QAAASQPGAAAPS
-533 LPEDGNRIVFTGTV
+533 LPEDGDRIV
-547 DSYSYQEVVNLQ
+547 LQ
-559 GCPDPNAPWTD
+559 GRWTA
-570 TTQTF
+570 TA
-575 QLIVLDTP
+575 I
-583 QVMELETGDPSP
+583 
-595 ASWARSGEVRLIDV
+595 RR
-609 SLAEGLESF
+609 
-618 DGQHLTFSIDP
+618 
-629 EETYW
+629 
-634 PSDASMPVGQP
+634 
-645 STRDV
+645 
-650 HILN
+650 

>member
-1 MGQSDQNIPELVLRA
+1 MGQSDHNIPELVLKA

-34 VYCTIQVMVK
+34 VYCTIRVMVK

-63 LNQFEGGEKF
+63 LNQFEGTEKF
-73 LPWMQQIARNTA
+73 LPWIQQIARNTA
-85 KDWLKKKHPAFFT
+85 KDWLKKKHPAFFA
-98 DLRGEKETEWESPA
+98 DLRSEKKTEWESPA
-112 EEQIMDANDGSW
+112 EEQIMDVNDGNW

-145 PEDQRVVIEMFYYEE
+145 PEDQRVVIEMFYYEK

-166 ALTMGLS
+166 ALALGLS

-198 GTKLYGLAPI
+198 GTRLYGLAPI

-216 CQGEGNV
+216 CQEGGNV
-223 LPNKDL
+223 LPSRDL
-229 LRQILAKTTA
+229 LRQILTKTTA
-239 GAAAAAAHTA
+239 GADAAAARTA

-264 AKAGLGARAFGSL
+264 VKAGLGAVKL
-277 GAAKL
+277 G
-282 VVIALAAAAGVGLG
+282 VIALAAAAGVGLG
-296 AYGLVHLALGEAPQ
+296 AYGFSHLARGEAPQ
-310 PASMA
+310 PASTA
-315 GASSIVQA
+315 GVSSIVQDTA
-323 AVADSAPLA
+323 AGSGLLVT
-332 SEAAK
+332 EAAK
-337 DLVEQALEAYKK
+337 DPVEQTLEAYKT

-379 EDPVPTLLLSQETEE
+379 EDPAPTLLLSQETEE

-445 VSGGTGATVI
+445 VSGGTGVTVI

-495 TAPLDRWPDFDGTSG
+495 TAPLDRWPDSDGTSS
-510 GENKTETSSS
+510 GENGTETSSS
-520 QSAASQPGAAAPS
+520 QAAASQPGAAAPS
-533 LPEDGNRIVFTGTV
+533 LPEDGDRIVFTGTV
-547 DSYSYQEVVNLQ
+547 DSYSYQEVVALQ

-575 QLIVLDTP
+575 RLIVLDTP

-595 ASWARSGEVRLIDV
+595 ASRARSGEVRLIDV